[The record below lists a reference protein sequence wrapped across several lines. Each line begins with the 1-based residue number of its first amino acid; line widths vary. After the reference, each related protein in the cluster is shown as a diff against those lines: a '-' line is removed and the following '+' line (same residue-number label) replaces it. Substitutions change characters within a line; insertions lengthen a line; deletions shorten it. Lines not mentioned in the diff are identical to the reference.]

1 MFRLQL
7 ALRSAVAMAMIA
19 AILFGAAGRRDLP
32 SFWAYLAILAVF
44 VVVTVLTLPRELLE
58 ERRRPAGTGR
68 DNLALLRG
76 AAAVGFLSQWIFAG
90 LDVGRF
96 HWSDSVPT
104 SLRDMGLASF
114 GAALAVWYWAM
125 QSNPFFSVAVRIQ
138 RERGHYVVA
147 SGPYRFVRHP
157 GYAALVLLGWG
168 GPLALGSWWAVVSH
182 AVVVALFVRR
192 AVLEDRVLRGELE
205 GYAAYAASVR
215 YRFLPGVW

>member
-1 MFRLQL
+1 
-7 ALRSAVAMAMIA
+7 MAMIA
-19 AILFGAAGRRDLP
+19 GILFGAAGRSDLP
-32 SFWAYLAILAVF
+32 IFWAYLAVLALF
-44 VVVTVLTLPRELLE
+44 VLVTVLTVPRELLE
-58 ERRRPAGTGR
+58 ERRRPAATGR

-76 AAAVGFLSQWIFAG
+76 AAGVGFVSQWIVAG

-96 HWSDSVPT
+96 HWSDTVPLA
-104 SLRDMGLASF
+104 LRDIGLASF
-114 GAALAVWYWAM
+114 GTAIAIWYCAM
-125 QSNPFFSVAVRIQ
+125 RSNPFFSVAVRVQ

-168 GPLALGSWWAVVSH
+168 GPLALGSWWAVVTH
-182 AVVVALFVRR
+182 VVVVALFVRR
-192 AVLEDRVLRGELE
+192 AMLEDRMLREELE